1 MIAQIM
7 DMPMNTLD
15 AGNAPLDAP
24 VFRLAA
30 ANEIVP
36 RFEFRIFGHDF
47 VTLQRRIRKVAPCE
61 SIVESKEISV
71 LSGSRENGDRNVKI
85 REGKL
90 EFKRLID
97 RINGLERWKPTGSL
111 EFPIDRAAI
120 PDSLFPVSAL
130 ERTLP
135 FPDSLTAMVTEKE
148 FLHHIAQDSPCGP
161 RLYRANVFKRRSRF
175 TLQDCPVEID
185 WILVNGAAIESIA
198 IESRCAE
205 QVLAVRS
212 ALGLE
217 QFENVAYPLA
227 ISRILGIRTLPDAKG
242 P

>member
-1 MIAQIM
+1 MIAQII
-7 DMPMNTLD
+7 DMPREILD
-15 AGNAPLDAP
+15 AGNTPLDAP

-30 ANEIVP
+30 VNEIMP
-36 RFEFRIFGHDF
+36 RFEFRIFGHGF
-47 VTLQRRIRKVAPCE
+47 NKMEQRIRKAAPCE
-61 SIVESKEISV
+61 SINE
-71 LSGSRENGDRNVKI
+71 SREIYILGNENSDRNVKI

-97 RINGLERWKPTGSL
+97 RVNGLERWKPTGSMA
-111 EFPIDRAAI
+111 FPIERAAI

-130 ERTLP
+130 ERALP

-148 FLHHIAQDSPCGP
+148 FLHHVTQDSLCGH

-198 IESRCAE
+198 IESPYAE
-205 QVLAVRS
+205 QVLTVQS

-227 ISRILGIRTLPDAKG
+227 VSRILGIRPLPDAKG
-242 P
+242 YE

>member
-1 MIAQIM
+1 MIAQII
-7 DMPMNTLD
+7 DMPMDILG

-47 VTLQRRIRKVAPCE
+47 NTLEQRIRKVAPCE
-61 SIVESKEISV
+61 SINE
-71 LSGSRENGDRNVKI
+71 SREIYILSDENSDRNVKI

-111 EFPIDRAAI
+111 GFPIERAAI

-130 ERTLP
+130 ERTLA

-148 FLHHIAQDSPCGP
+148 FLHHIAQDSLCGP
-161 RLYRANVFKRRSRF
+161 RLYRANVFKHRSRF
-175 TLQDCPVEID
+175 TFQDCPVEID
-185 WILVNGAAIESIA
+185 WILVNGAVIESIA
-198 IESRCAE
+198 IESQFAE
-205 QVLAVRS
+205 RVLAVRS

-217 QFENVAYPLA
+217 QLENVAYPLA
-227 ISRILGIRTLPDAKG
+227 ISRILGIRPLPDAKG
-242 P
+242 YE

>member
-1 MIAQIM
+1 
-7 DMPMNTLD
+7 
-15 AGNAPLDAP
+15 
-24 VFRLAA
+24 
-30 ANEIVP
+30 
-36 RFEFRIFGHDF
+36 
-47 VTLQRRIRKVAPCE
+47 VAPCE
-61 SIVESKEISV
+61 SIVESREIYILNS
-71 LSGSRENGDRNVKI
+71 ENSDRNVKI

-90 EFKRLID
+90 EFKRLIG
-97 RINGLERWKPTGSL
+97 RVNELERWKPTGSL
-111 EFPIDRAAI
+111 EFPIERAAI

-130 ERTLP
+130 ERTLS
-135 FPDSLTAMVTEKE
+135 FPDSLTALVTEEE
-148 FLHHIAQDSPCGP
+148 FLHHIAQDSLCGP

-227 ISRILGIRTLPDAKG
+227 ISRILGIRALPDAKG
-242 P
+242 L

>member
-7 DMPMNTLD
+7 DMPMDILD

-47 VTLQRRIRKVAPCE
+47 ITLQRRIRKVAPCE
-61 SIVESKEISV
+61 SIVESREIYILNS
-71 LSGSRENGDRNVKI
+71 ENSDRNVKI

-97 RINGLERWKPTGSL
+97 RISGLERWKPTGSL
-111 EFPIDRAAI
+111 EFPIERAAI

-135 FPDSLTAMVTEKE
+135 FPDSLTALVTEEE
-148 FLHHIAQDSPCGP
+148 FLHHIAQDSLCGP

-198 IESRCAE
+198 IESQCAE

-227 ISRILGIRTLPDAKG
+227 ISRILGIRALPDAKG
-242 P
+242 L